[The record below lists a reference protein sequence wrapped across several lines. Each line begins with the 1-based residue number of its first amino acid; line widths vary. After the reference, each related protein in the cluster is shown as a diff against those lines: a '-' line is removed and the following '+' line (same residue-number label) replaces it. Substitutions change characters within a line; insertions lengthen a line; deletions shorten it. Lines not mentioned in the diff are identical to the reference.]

1 MDRLT
6 DKPEWRALQA
16 HYQHFKQVR
25 TEHLFENNINR
36 ATQYTGR
43 IDAVQIDYSRHHFD
57 KETLN
62 LLFDFAE
69 KSHVST
75 FIKALFSDNQ
85 LNFTEARPVYHQ
97 ALRFPGTVI
106 ESLFGQQI
114 KAQITL
120 GLSRIKAISD
130 AVRSGDFNGINIKH
144 VVNLGVGGSDLGA
157 RMVVQALRGFAHAEL
172 SIDFVSNLDPD
183 ELNGVLSK
191 LDPTCTLVLISS
203 KSFTTYET
211 LSNATLVVDWLGAA
225 RVHQQCI
232 AITTNQQKALAF
244 GIAAHHILPLGEW
257 VGGRYSI
264 WSTMGLIVSISIG
277 YEAFES
283 FLQGAYL
290 VDKHMQS
297 TSLQDNIPLT
307 LALIDCWNIN
317 FMGALTRAV
326 IPYAV
331 KLSYFIEY
339 LQQLIMESNGKSVDV
354 DGQLIT
360 YHTGPIIWGGIG
372 CDSQHAFHQLLMQG
386 TQLVPVDFVSIK
398 HTHQGKDQPQQDR
411 LNHQLLAQSDALL
424 YGNAHKKMS
433 NHRLVR
439 GNVPHTIF
447 TLDSLTPQSLGALLA
462 IYEYRTM
469 LSAYL
474 WRINPFDQFG
484 VELGKEL
491 AKNTVEMG

>member
-6 DKPEWRALQA
+6 DKNEWRALQA
-16 HYQHFKQVR
+16 HYQQLKHMR
-25 TEHLFENNINR
+25 TEHFFKNNINR
-36 ATQYTGR
+36 DTQYTAT
-43 IDAVQIDYSRHHFD
+43 IDAVQIDYSRNHFD
-57 KETLN
+57 QETLN

-75 FIKALFSDNQ
+75 FIHSLFSDNK
-85 LNFTEARPVYHQ
+85 LNFTEERSVYHQ

-106 ESLFGQQI
+106 ETLFGQHI
-114 KAQITL
+114 KTEITF

-130 AVRSGDFNGINIKH
+130 AVRSGDFNGIRIKH
-144 VVNLGVGGSDLGA
+144 VLNLGVGGSDLGS
-157 RMVVQALRGFAHAEL
+157 RMVVQALGAFSHPEI

-191 LDPTCTLVLISS
+191 LDPAFTLVVISS

-211 LSNATLVVDWLGAA
+211 LSNAKLVFAWLGEA
-225 RVHQQCI
+225 RVRQQCI
-232 AITTNQQKALAF
+232 AITTNKHKALTLGVTAN
-244 GIAAHHILPLGEW
+244 HILPLWEW

-264 WSTMGLIVSISIG
+264 WSTMGLVLSIAIG

-283 FLQGAYL
+283 FLEGAYL
-290 VDKHMQS
+290 VDRHMQ
-297 TSLQDNIPLT
+297 TASLRENILLI
-307 LALIDCWNIN
+307 LALLDCWNIN
-317 FMGALTRAV
+317 FMGAITRAV
-326 IPYAV
+326 IPYST
-331 KLSYFIEY
+331 KLSYFIAY

-354 DGQLIT
+354 DDQQIT

-398 HTHQGKDQPQQDR
+398 YAHQLKDQIQQDK
-411 LNHQLLAQSDALL
+411 LNHQLSAQSNALL
-424 YGNAHKKMS
+424 YGNQHKKINS
-433 NHRLVR
+433 YRLVR
-439 GNVPHTIF
+439 GNVPHNRL
-447 TLDSLTPQSLGALLA
+447 TLEALTPKSLGSLLA
-462 IYEYRTM
+462 IYEYRTI
-469 LSAYL
+469 LTAYL

-491 AKNTVEMG
+491 AIETADVS